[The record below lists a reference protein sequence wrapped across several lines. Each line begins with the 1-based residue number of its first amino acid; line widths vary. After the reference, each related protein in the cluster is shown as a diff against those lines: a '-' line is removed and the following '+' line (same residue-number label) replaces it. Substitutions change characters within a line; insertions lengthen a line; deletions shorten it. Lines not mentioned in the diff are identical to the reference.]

1 MAFARAVKG
10 IPQVSG
16 AAFLHVKVTVG
27 GCIRLI
33 SRGSPPNVVQQIVRG
48 IKQFPIS
55 AKIIVALR
63 KPMPRIDVIEAFNF
77 STKCSILPINLRYL
91 DIQFTD
97 KLDSMLRFKGLS
109 DGVFSSPPPHL
120 VCNGRWTQFQKV
132 LSTLSN
138 GPMNL
143 FGNEECLQ
151 QCVSRG
157 RVKR

>member
-63 KPMPRIDVIEAFNF
+63 KPMPRIDVIKAFNF
-77 STKCSILPINLRYL
+77 STKCSICPSIS
-91 DIQFTD
+91 DISTSSSRISWIVCCGSRDLAMEFLALHRHISFVTVVGH
-97 KLDSMLRFKGLS
+97 RFKK
-109 DGVFSSPPPHL
+109 
-120 VCNGRWTQFQKV
+120 CFQ
-132 LSTLSN
+132 
-138 GPMNL
+138 PCQMD
-143 FGNEECLQ
+143 Q
-151 QCVSRG
+151 
-157 RVKR
+157 